1 MVLMCCGMIV
11 AIDIGTSSTKVG
23 LVDEQGR
30 IVESYIHSIPLSTST
45 DLAAEHRLEAIWST
59 VWEGIATVSRHYRNR
74 IEAISLSTYLHGLGV
89 LDRDYSTVVNI
100 MTHLDRRCYAEQK
113 FIEEYGYELY
123 SRTGCPPIF
132 VFPLCKILRL
142 RRAELLKPF
151 HRLTFVKDYI
161 VYRLSR
167 YHVVD
172 LGVASGTG
180 LFNIHQ
186 LKWDS
191 KALEVAGIDESML
204 PELHEG
210 ARIFDYISIGELGLE
225 KIALI
230 LGGFDGALQNVGYG
244 VYGERAVLNLGSTA
258 VIRTLIP
265 SPVIDRSPEMRFFTY
280 YAVDGY
286 RTVGGASNNGMIAI
300 EWMKN
305 LTGMDRLVVHEDVM
319 CSDGVFVLPFIA
331 GERYPFRDPNL
342 TLTATGLRLEHGRS
356 HLLKGLIEG
365 IGLTIKY
372 ILTALEENGV
382 HIKYLHCGGG
392 GCNEPTLVR
401 IFTNILCKT
410 IAMHRD
416 PRNATVLGA
425 TIVALKAL
433 GYIPSLADA
442 ELESS
447 TVQFYIQPSSELC
460 DAYSMC
466 FREFLSLVKTMQ
478 KFQGDTK

>member
-1 MVLMCCGMIV
+1 MII
-11 AIDIGTSSTKVG
+11 AIDVGTSSTKVG
-23 LVDEQGR
+23 LVDERGR
-30 IVESYIHSIPLSTST
+30 IVESYIYSIPLSTST
-45 DLAAEHRLEAIWST
+45 DLAAEHRLEAIWSAI
-59 VWEGIATVSRHYRNR
+59 WESIAMVSRLYRNR
-74 IEAISLSTYLHGLGV
+74 IEAVSLSTYLHGLGI
-89 LDRDYSTVVNI
+89 LDRGYNTVVDI

-132 VFPLCKILRL
+132 VFPLCKILWL
-142 RRAELLKPF
+142 RRTELLKPF

-191 KALEVAGIDESML
+191 KALEIAGIDESML

-225 KIALI
+225 KVALI
-230 LGGFDGALQNVGYG
+230 LGGFDGALQNIGYG

-258 VIRTLIP
+258 VIRMLTP
-265 SPVIDRSPEMRFFTY
+265 APVIDRNPEMRFFTY
-280 YAVDGY
+280 YAADGY
-286 RTVGGASNNGMIAI
+286 RVVGGASNNGMIAI
-300 EWMKN
+300 EWMKS
-305 LTGMDRLVVHEDVM
+305 LTGVDKLILCEDVV
-319 CSDGVFVLPFIA
+319 CKDGVFVLPFIA

-342 TLTATGLRLEHGRS
+342 TLTATGLRLEHKRD
-356 HLLKGLIEG
+356 HLFRGLIEG
-365 IGLTIKY
+365 IGFTIKY

-382 HIKYLHCGGG
+382 DIKYLHCGGG

-401 IFTNILCKT
+401 IFTDILCKP

-433 GYIPSLADA
+433 GYIKSLVDA
-442 ELESS
+442 KLESS
-447 TVQFYIQPSSELC
+447 SIQFYTHPSGELC
-460 DAYSMC
+460 NVYSTC
-466 FREFLSLVKTMQ
+466 YRVFISLVKTMQ
-478 KFQGDTK
+478 KFQGGAR